1 MEINIIVGLYGTG
14 KTTILDNMNNLE
26 FEKLSLDTLDKNSRT
41 DEKRIIIIFNLFK
54 NFIKN
59 NDIDFQTFYDD
70 YLNIFSTQNKSLIN
84 TLSVLF
90 SKYSFGNL
98 NETMKNELRKNI
110 MVPSILNN
118 FLIKLEKQ
126 NCTKNLVVDS
136 GAMHFLSM
144 DKSFFKNLSKFYKK
158 INIIYLNNSIEKVI
172 SNLFKINNEHYSF
185 LERGF
190 KKEIF
195 TSIKNDLGIILPN
208 DYKEATD
215 FIEKNEECKIYI
227 RKYIN
232 NILSSSQKELDI
244 FLENI
249 KKYKDKIELYT
260 ININKDDTISNIIHK
275 FNLELFKKKIN
286 NKIIKKKPVAIFFDL
301 SSTILDSHKIDLECI
316 DSVLIKYGLPKWL
329 EGTNKKKDKNKSM
342 KLNFPNFF
350 GEENSDK
357 AYQKYFNLLLNNIHR
372 MPLINGI
379 EETLIYCNKNNIKC
393 VIVSNRDKSFVEKF
407 LEVFKFNKYFDEI
420 ITPETT
426 GYTKPNPKIVLPYI
440 EKLNINNNN
449 ETILF
454 LGDSF
459 VDIKCNYNSGYVPIL
474 YTEIQRDEISNKN
487 LERLSQLNPDNPIII
502 INNQKEFINLLEIS
516 KEYYIKKEIIKI
528 TFIGANGKIG
538 KQALNMICASIPQK
552 ENVEMVFI
560 GSGSQESLIRLN
572 GLIKD
577 LSGALELN
585 DIKANIKFTITN
597 DYKNT
602 INSKL
607 VICTAGKWP
616 TKEEK
621 EQFQLIDE
629 SGRLIQSKINS
640 KLIEDITSQLN
651 EYCSNVVFL
660 IVTNQVDMMCHI
672 ARQIGKNMNIMGL
685 TGGVDSARLKQSIKN
700 ILGIE
705 STGYMIGYHNESMIP
720 IIKSLKTK
728 SENKLIFPLISKE
741 IEFTED
747 KDLQKYFKEMEKE
760 KLQKIVSSTR
770 TIGGLIS
777 KEQKTGLNTDIDTG
791 ASILPA
797 TAISRFINSICFDIP
812 HIESYNTLIT
822 DPIIA
827 KHYGVQSNT
836 ELSIPLRI
844 SKDKIEQLNDIE
856 LSQFEKNAMKEA
868 QQKLKEGLKKLFS
881 DK

>member
-1 MEINIIVGLYGTG
+1 MEVNIIVGLSGAG

-26 FEKLSLDTLDKNSRT
+26 FEKLSLDTLDKNTRT
-41 DEKRIIIIFNLFK
+41 DEKRIMMIFNLFK

-59 NDIDFQTFYDD
+59 NEIDFQRFYND

-98 NETMKNELRKNI
+98 NEAMKNELRKNI
-110 MVPSILNN
+110 MIPSILNN
-118 FLIKLEKQ
+118 FIIKLENQ
-126 NCTKNLVVDS
+126 NCTKNLILDS
-136 GAMHFLSM
+136 GGMHFLSM
-144 DKSFFKNLSKFYKK
+144 DKSFFMNLSQFYNK

-195 TSIKNDLGIILPN
+195 TSIKNDLGITLPN
-208 DYKEATD
+208 DFKEATD
-215 FIEKNEECKIYI
+215 FIEKNKECKIYI
-227 RKYIN
+227 RNYIN
-232 NILSSSQKELDI
+232 NILSSSQKELDT

-249 KKYKDKIELYT
+249 KKYEDKIELYT
-260 ININKDDTISNIIHK
+260 ININKDDSIENIIHK

-286 NKIIKKKPVAIFFDL
+286 NKIIRKKPVAIFFDL
-301 SSTILDSHKIDLECI
+301 SSTILDSQKIDLESI

-350 GEENSDK
+350 GEENYK
-357 AYQKYFNLLLNNIHR
+357 NAYQDYFNLLLNNIDK
-372 MPLINGI
+372 MPLIKGI

-393 VIVSNRDKSFVEKF
+393 VIVSNRDKIFVDKF
-407 LEVFKFNKYFDEI
+407 LEVFNYNKYFDEI

-426 GYTKPNPKIVLPYI
+426 GYSKPNPKMVLQYI
-440 EKLNINNNN
+440 EKLNINPNN

-459 VDIKCNYNSGYVPIL
+459 VDIKCAYNSGCVPIL
-474 YTEIQRDEISNKN
+474 YTEIKRDEISNKN
-487 LERLSQLNPDNPIII
+487 LERLSQLNPSNPIII

-516 KEYYIKKEIIKI
+516 KEYYIKKELTKI

-538 KQALNMICASIPQK
+538 KQALNMICASIPQN
-552 ENVEMVFI
+552 ENVEMVLI
-560 GSGSQESLIRLN
+560 GSGSEESLIRLN

-577 LSGALELN
+577 LSGSLELK
-585 DIKANIKFTITN
+585 DKKSNIKFIITN

-602 INSKL
+602 INSKV

-616 TKEEK
+616 TKEQK
-621 EQFQLIDE
+621 EQFKLIDE

-640 KLIEDITSQLN
+640 KLIQDITSQLN
-651 EYCSNVVFL
+651 KYCPNVLFF

-672 ARQIGKNMNIMGL
+672 ARQIGKNMNIIGL
-685 TGGVDSARLKQSIKN
+685 TGGVDSPRLKQSIKN
-700 ILGIE
+700 ILGLD

-720 IIKSLKTK
+720 IIKSIKTREEK
-728 SENKLIFPLISKE
+728 KLLFPLISKE

-747 KDLQKYFKEMEKE
+747 KDIQKYYKEMEKE
-760 KLQKIVSSTR
+760 KLQKIVLSTR

-797 TAISRFINSICFDIP
+797 TAISKFINSYCFDLP
-812 HIESYNTLIT
+812 HIESYNTFIT
-822 DPIIA
+822 EPIIA
-827 KHYGVQSNT
+827 KHYGVEPNS

-844 SKDKIEQLNDIE
+844 SKDKIEQLKDIE
-856 LSQFEKNAMKEA
+856 LSQFEKNAMNEA
-868 QQKLKEGLKKLFS
+868 QRKLNEDLKKLFF